1 MEIVYERCAGLDV
14 HKKNVK
20 ACFSGPGADGQRSKE
35 TRTYLTMT
43 QNLLEMRDWLKEQG
57 CTHIA
62 LEATGVYWKPIYNLL
77 EGDFEIL
84 VVNAHHIKTVPG
96 RKTDVKDAEWIA
108 DLLAHGLLSASFIPS
123 APQRELREL
132 TRYRT
137 SLVEERAREVNR
149 LQKTLEDTN
158 LKLGDVVSDVMGK
171 AAQLI
176 LHAVVEGETDPGRL
190 ASLAVGRVHAS
201 PQDLERALTGKVTAH
216 HRFMLGQH
224 LQLIEHLDEAIK
236 RVNEELARRF
246 TPPEPPTPQEDPPQ
260 PAAALVPPL
269 PESALPS
276 DSDESAPLSWQ
287 EAVELIDQ
295 VTGISQRVAQGLLAE
310 IGLEMD
316 QFPSAKHLASWVGIC
331 PGNHESA
338 GKRLSGKTR
347 KGNPY
352 ARRLLIQAAHAAA
365 HSKNTYLAAQYRRI
379 AARRGPKRAAV
390 AVGHSIL
397 VIVYHLLRD
406 RGTYHDLG
414 GNYFDEH
421 DRQMVQKH
429 LVRRLERLGYQIN
442 LQPRSEA
449 G

>member
-1 MEIVYERCAGLDV
+1 MEILYERCAGLDV

-20 ACFSGPGADGQRSKE
+20 ACFSAPGKDGHRQKE

-43 QNLLEMRDWLKEQG
+43 PNLLEMRDWLKEQG

-62 LEATGVYWKPIYNLL
+62 LEATGVYWRPIYNLL

-84 VVNAHHIKTVPG
+84 VVNAHHIKAVPG

-176 LHAVVEGETDPGRL
+176 LHAVVEGETDAGRL
-190 ASLAVGRVHAS
+190 ASFAVGRVQAS
-201 PQDLERALTGKVTAH
+201 QEVLERALTGKVTAH

-224 LQLIEHLDEAIK
+224 LQLIKSLDEAI
-236 RVNEELARRF
+236 RHVTEEIAHRF
-246 TPPEPPTPQEDPPQ
+246 TPPEPPLEEHPPASAPQSPE
-260 PAAALVPPL
+260 PAPS
-269 PESALPS
+269 SA
-276 DSDESAPLSWQ
+276 ESAPLSWQ
-287 EAVELIDQ
+287 EAVELVDQ
-295 VTGISQRVAQGLLAE
+295 VTGISERVAQGLLAE
-310 IGLEMD
+310 IGVDME

-406 RGTYHDLG
+406 RGTYQDLG

-429 LVRRLERLGYQIN
+429 LVRRLERLGYQVD

-449 G
+449 S

>member
-1 MEIVYERCAGLDV
+1 M
-14 HKKNVK
+14 
-20 ACFSGPGADGQRSKE
+20 
-35 TRTYLTMT
+35 
-43 QNLLEMRDWLKEQG
+43 
-57 CTHIA
+57 
-62 LEATGVYWKPIYNLL
+62 
-77 EGDFEIL
+77 
-84 VVNAHHIKTVPG
+84 VNAHHIKTVPG

-108 DLLAHGLLSASFIPS
+108 DLLAHGLLSASFIPA

-171 AAQLI
+171 AAGMI
-176 LHAVVEGETDPGRL
+176 LPAIVDGETDPVRL
-190 ASLAVGRVHAS
+190 ASFAVGRVRAS
-201 PQDLERALTGKVTAH
+201 RDELQRALTGKVTAH

-224 LQLIEHLDEAIK
+224 LQLIGNLDEAIR
-236 RVNEELARRF
+236 RVNEEIARRF
-246 TPPEPPTPQEDPPQ
+246 TPPEPPTPEKDPH
-260 PAAALVPPL
+260 PAA
-269 PESALPS
+269 SAQAPVS
-276 DSDESAPLSWQ
+276 AEPAASSAQSAPLSWQ
-287 EAVELIDQ
+287 EAVQIIDQ
-295 VTGISQRVAQGLLAE
+295 VTGISERVAQGLLAE
-310 IGLEMD
+310 IGLNMD
-316 QFPSAKHLASWVGIC
+316 QFPAAKHLASWVGIC

-365 HSKNTYLAAQYRRI
+365 HSKNTYLASQYRRI
-379 AARRGPKRAAV
+379 APRRGPKRAAV

-406 RGTYHDLG
+406 RGTYQDLG
-414 GNYFDEH
+414 GNHFDQRDH
-421 DRQMVQKH
+421 HMLQKQ
-429 LVRRLERLGYQIN
+429 LVRRLERLGYQVE
-442 LQPRSEA
+442 LQPLAQA